1 MSRSHTNTPYHYIRK
16 VAARVWVNQ
25 KLMLKIEIYVF
36 SAFLPSFIIQYVHI
50 HAVGYVHCSPYGEF
64 NMEIYYTCFWLLPFI
79 IISSSPNWF
88 MCITFWFDCTLPNM
102 LYGCS
107 CWWNFTD
114 LHVHFLSP
122 HAFSIEFE
130 IVLSLSAYI
139 CTCTYVNLLE
149 AHLIFDDLIN
159 ALLWLWK

>member
-1 MSRSHTNTPYHYIRK
+1 
-16 VAARVWVNQ
+16 
-25 KLMLKIEIYVF
+25 MLKIEIYVF

-114 LHVHFLSP
+114 LHVHFLSLSTC
-122 HAFSIEFE
+122 FFDWIRDCFIVECLYMYMYVCEFTRG
-130 IVLSLSAYI
+130 S
-139 CTCTYVNLLE
+139 
-149 AHLIFDDLIN
+149 FDIWRFNKCAVMAMKID
-159 ALLWLWK
+159 